1 MLIKDDEE
9 YEIESETA
17 MDIELKIRKEIETLK
32 SFIHTHRQ
40 TQRTNN
46 TVEEEINRPTHQVKL
61 PKFEIKPFSGNP
73 VEWTTFIESFTAAFD
88 KNNFQTDIEKITYL
102 IDFLRDEATTAVTSL
117 QLNIENYSVALK
129 MLEERFGNPQLLIH
143 KHMTKLLSLEFARSM
158 YDLKNLRKVYDE
170 VETQVFSLENLDLDP
185 KSYGFFLDLYFLILT
200 KKNNTNFLK

>member
-46 TVEEEINRPTHQVKL
+46 TVAEEINRPTHQVKL

-73 VEWTTFIESFTAAFD
+73 VEWATFIESFTAAFD
-88 KNNFQTDIEKITYL
+88 KNNF
-102 IDFLRDEATTAVTSL
+102 
-117 QLNIENYSVALK
+117 
-129 MLEERFGNPQLLIH
+129 
-143 KHMTKLLSLEFARSM
+143 
-158 YDLKNLRKVYDE
+158 
-170 VETQVFSLENLDLDP
+170 
-185 KSYGFFLDLYFLILT
+185 
-200 KKNNTNFLK
+200 

>member
-73 VEWTTFIESFTAAFD
+73 VEWTTFIESFTVAFD
-88 KNNFQTDIEKITYL
+88 KNSF
-102 IDFLRDEATTAVTSL
+102 
-117 QLNIENYSVALK
+117 
-129 MLEERFGNPQLLIH
+129 
-143 KHMTKLLSLEFARSM
+143 
-158 YDLKNLRKVYDE
+158 
-170 VETQVFSLENLDLDP
+170 
-185 KSYGFFLDLYFLILT
+185 
-200 KKNNTNFLK
+200 